1 MKNEPCFKFL
11 NELSQ
16 NTQLDMNLIR
26 RRSLQ
31 TIAEIGDLR
40 DCIVSL
46 SKEKLTSKQFHLG
59 KPVVVMLVENCQIK
73 FFSLLVQS
81 RASIEESLLVDPSIR
96 CIFGF

>member
-1 MKNEPCFKFL
+1 
-11 NELSQ
+11 
-16 NTQLDMNLIR
+16 MNLIR

-59 KPVVVMLVENCQIK
+59 KPEIIMMENYKIN
-73 FFSLLVQS
+73 FSLLVQS

-96 CIFGF
+96 CVLSY